1 MFARLVER
9 KSPLLGGNNGEIRGF
24 RWINKTLNDI
34 DMLICMIC
42 IGYIKKTQ
50 GVSQRPERKKKT
62 EL

>member
-1 MFARLVER
+1 MKNLKLMNNIIIKVGMF
-9 KSPLLGGNNGEIRGF
+9 EIKQ
-24 RWINKTLNDI
+24 NKNLKTLNDI

-42 IGYIKKTQ
+42 IGYIKKPQ